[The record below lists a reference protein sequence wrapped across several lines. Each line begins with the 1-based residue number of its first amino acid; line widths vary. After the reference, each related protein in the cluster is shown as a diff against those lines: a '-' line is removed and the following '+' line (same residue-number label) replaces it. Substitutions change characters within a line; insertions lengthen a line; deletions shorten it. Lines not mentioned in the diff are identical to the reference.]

1 MAQRPTSDFNID
13 PNITSGTDL
22 SNILNRFQ
30 DAVDS
35 GNSGTSRPAY
45 LDAGG
50 MWVKTGN
57 PMRLYLYDGTNDN
70 ELYNTTDGL
79 VDAYWNINGS
89 DLYYNDGSVGI
100 GTDNPSF
107 NNFGSGL
114 HIKGAYANLTLQR
127 STTNTGSVIAFN
139 DENNA
144 VQFKIGTNFSYGG
157 EKLLFAYG
165 SGLDVAMALDN
176 AGNVGIGTDDVAFNL
191 GTGLHIKGTGYANLN
206 IQRST
211 SGSGSLIDFSD
222 ENNDL
227 QYRIGTNYSSVGNNL
242 IFGYGASATPGMMLD
257 NAGRIG
263 IGGSPSRSTKEIED
277 DAVATLATWDSK
289 DKKPTKAELIKSLT
303 ERNIGGGTAKLQ
315 VDGDGYFS
323 GDVYANGSPL
333 TRTSD
338 LIETLSTLREATQ
351 DETTFE
357 GLRDSIGNAI
367 GGLIEKFEAMQSAA
381 TQEIKS

>member
-70 ELYNTTDGL
+70 ELYNTTDGI
-79 VDAYWNINGS
+79 VDGS
-89 DLYYNDGSVGI
+89 QWQDSGNDIYYND
-100 GTDNPSF
+100 
-107 NNFGSGL
+107 
-114 HIKGAYANLTLQR
+114 
-127 STTNTGSVIAFN
+127 
-139 DENNA
+139 
-144 VQFKIGTNFSYGG
+144 
-157 EKLLFAYG
+157 
-165 SGLDVAMALDN
+165 
-176 AGNVGIGTDDVAFNL
+176 GNVGIGTDAPTAYS
-191 GTGLHIKGTGYANLN
+191 GYTGLTIEGSSGADLSIRRGSTTVGTIYAVRDINELALVAPAADGR
-206 IQRST
+206 IQLYT
-211 SGSGSLIDFSD
+211 T
-222 ENNDL
+222 
-227 QYRIGTNYSSVGNNL
+227 QY
-242 IFGYGASATPGMMLD
+242 ATPAMTIDAL
-257 NAGRIG
+257 GRSG
-263 IGGSPSRSTKEIED
+263 IGGYPSRSAKEIEEE
-277 DAVATLATWDSK
+277 AASTLANWVSK
-289 DKKPTKAELIKSLT
+289 DKKPTKAELIKRLT
-303 ERNIGGGTAKLQ
+303 ERNIGGGDAILQ
-315 VDGDGYFS
+315 VLGDGYFS

-351 DETTFE
+351 DETTLE

>member
-70 ELYNTTDGL
+70 ELYNTTDGI
-79 VDAYWNINGS
+79 VNGS
-89 DLYYNDGSVGI
+89 QWEENGDAIYYNDGHVGVGTEVTTFRFNVKSHQAVVSNLESEGPSATLRITNNGGLASVGSESS
-100 GTDNPSF
+100 DLLF
-107 NNFGSGL
+107 
-114 HIKGAYANLTLQR
+114 
-127 STTNTGSVIAFN
+127 ST
-139 DENNA
+139 
-144 VQFKIGTNFSYGG
+144 GTN
-157 EKLLFAYG
+157 ERMR
-165 SGLDVAMALDN
+165 LDP
-176 AGNVGIGTDDVAFNL
+176 L
-191 GTGLHIKGTGYANLN
+191 GRL
-206 IQRST
+206 
-211 SGSGSLIDFSD
+211 
-222 ENNDL
+222 
-227 QYRIGTNYSSVGNNL
+227 
-242 IFGYGASATPGMMLD
+242 
-257 NAGRIG
+257 G
-263 IGGSPSRSTKEIED
+263 IGGQPSRSTKEIED
-277 DAVATLATWDSK
+277 DAVSTLANWDSK

-303 ERNIGGGTAKLQ
+303 ERNIGGGDAKLQ
-315 VDGDGYFS
+315 VAGDGYFS
-323 GDVYANGSPL
+323 GDVSCSTINGGLPFN
-333 TRTSD
+333 TRHI
-338 LIETLSTLREATQ
+338 IETLSTLREATQ
-351 DETTFE
+351 DETTLE